1 MNIGSKVK
9 SLRLAKMLTQSELAG
24 DMITR
29 NMLSRIENGFALPSL
44 QTLLYLSEKLGVPA
58 GYLLADDEEEFEF
71 KKLIE
76 MPDIIRAFKAGDW
89 QICIDLC
96 AKLGSTDDEI
106 AHIVSLCRF
115 NEAKDA
121 FESGNLKE
129 AAKMFD
135 EAKNIASTTSYADNS
150 ILSVCDAYLYC
161 ISTISPLLISDLD
174 VVRLPS
180 SDALADEFC
189 RYFIELKSTELTSSV
204 KADHSS
210 VLDISSET
218 KIYVDHINARYKMKN
233 GLHNDAYHI
242 MKGMLAS
249 DCKIPAPMLYFVF
262 TDLEICCR
270 ELSDYRGA
278 YEYSS
283 DKTGMLEKFLG

>member
-1 MNIGSKVK
+1 MNIGNKVK

-58 GYLLADDEEEFEF
+58 GYLLADDEDEFEF
-71 KKLIE
+71 KKLIG
-76 MPDIIRAFKAGDW
+76 MPDIIQAFKAGDW

-96 AKLGSTDDEI
+96 AKLGGTDDEI

-115 NEAKDA
+115 NEAKEA
-121 FESGNLKE
+121 FESGDLKE
-129 AAKMFD
+129 AARMFD
-135 EAKNIASTTSYADNS
+135 EAKSIADATSYSDNS
-150 ILSVCDAYLYC
+150 IRSICDAYIYC
-161 ISTISPLLISDLD
+161 VSTISPLLISDID
-174 VVRLPS
+174 VVHLPS

-189 RYFIELKSTELTSSV
+189 RYFVVLKSIELPSSV
-204 KADHSS
+204 QTDYSS
-210 VLDISSET
+210 LIDLGSDQ
-218 KIYVDHINARYKMKN
+218 KIYIDHINARFKMKYGN
-233 GLHNDAYHI
+233 HNEAYHI
-242 MKGMLAS
+242 MKGILAS